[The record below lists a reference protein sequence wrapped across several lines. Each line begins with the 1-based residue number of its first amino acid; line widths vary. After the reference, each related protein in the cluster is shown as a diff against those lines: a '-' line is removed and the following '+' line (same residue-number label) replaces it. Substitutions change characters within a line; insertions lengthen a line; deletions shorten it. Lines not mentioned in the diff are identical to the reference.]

1 MALLDDGRMN
11 MENGDSLLV
20 SWLRD
25 SKNCQ
30 ITQTHWK
37 VSSSSWVLHNEDT
50 IEEVMTSLHEF
61 FIERLNYT
69 IFSNMRSFLK
79 SLQRSEIDVLG
90 LEILSGTES
99 NLYAINVDFNEV
111 GLHSKHNTQVIERI
125 LIDMIRTAMLIHGFY
140 NLSKGTI
147 IFAAPKTDQAI
158 IEPLTDAV
166 KVLNEI
172 FKVFG
177 FQFTFIL
184 YLNEEYSN
192 HILSPTVTVGSQV
205 RIGVSNNNAIGATKN
220 EEYFRKVLA
229 HNRLIEIGLLVRSVI
244 RNLAVT
250 KQLTDEMI
258 ERLLDERYSKET
270 FDLHYPL
277 LKHIEKEKF
286 LEDPKNMEYEKYS
299 GSLFSINDGDYL
311 ICKKWDEEQRT
322 LFLKWLE
329 QIIVK

>member
-1 MALLDDGRMN
+1 MH
-11 MENGDSLLV
+11 MENGESLLV

-37 VSSSSWVLHNEDT
+37 VSSSSWVLHNEDN
-50 IEEVMTSLHEF
+50 IDEVMTSLHEF

-69 IFSNMRSFLK
+69 IFSNMKSFLK

-99 NLYAINVDFNEV
+99 NLFAINTEFNEV
-111 GLHSKHNTQVIERI
+111 GLHTKNNSSIIERI

-147 IFAAPKTDQAI
+147 IFAAPKINQTL
-158 IEPLTDAV
+158 IEPLTNAV

-184 YLNEEYSN
+184 YLNEEYN
-192 HILSPTVTVGSQV
+192 NQILNPTAKVGSQA
-205 RIGVSNNNAIGATKN
+205 RSGVSNNPAIGATKN
-220 EEYFRKVLA
+220 EEYFRKVQA
-229 HNRLIEIGLLVRSVI
+229 NNRLIEIGLLVRSVI

-250 KQLTDEMI
+250 RQLTDEMI
-258 ERLLDERYSKET
+258 QRMLDERYSKGT
-270 FDLHYPL
+270 FDLNYPL
-277 LKHIEKEKF
+277 LKNIDKEKF
-286 LEDPKNMEYEKYS
+286 LEDPKNIEYDRYS
-299 GSLFSINDGDYL
+299 SSLYTINDGDYL
-311 ICKKWDEEQRT
+311 ICKEWNEDQRM
-322 LFLKWLE
+322 LFLNWFE
-329 QIIVK
+329 QLMVK